1 MSFSY
6 YDKDNN
12 IKRLNIEVGKEW
24 SSYKEKDE
32 NSLMNSVFD
41 AVDQNSDGKVDENEL
56 NILQKLLKIADSQI
70 EKLKNNN
77 KIEQE
82 ELELFVEKV
91 QTLELKTLKG
101 NEHPSIITPK
111 IIKIPDDI
119 DKLKNYSF
127 FDVDAIWEESDYDS
141 KKIVQEVAVD
151 YSLLKNLDKGKYY
164 IDSWKESFDKQNMV
178 LVLTPVVR
186 KVNDISNIDGIA
198 NWSEGINRIIT
209 KIQFDKINCDSTLL
223 EFMNKIGEEQG
234 FTVELLDVKD
244 PWIEDLSVVRAD
256 KKQLIP
262 NSDTDAKMRIYDNEN
277 KIISKRSNITISA
290 QGSAMQTGNK
300 TDTPN
305 AEIYSNIIS
314 TDDVIQGKTYLE
326 GGNVLNTLTKNGEP
340 AAIIGEES
348 IQYTI
353 CAMLGL
359 ELGDSIDA
367 IKKVKEIISDN
378 QEEYINRAKKQI
390 AKELGIK
397 EEYVTYIPQFDFHI
411 DMHYRP
417 LNDGQIAVPD
427 YEAGINVL
435 KDFIH
440 KIDNEIEETKS
451 NYTPDFT
458 GTNYNN
464 PLSAKREMYQNLIQK
479 LEEMKTKTAE
489 ISQEAENE
497 LKKQGYEIIK
507 IPCFTEIDKG
517 FPVPDLQVKNP
528 INYMNGIC
536 GTSAK
541 TGNKFY
547 ITNTSGDE
555 ALDAYMENYFK
566 EVVGFDKV
574 YFAPTK
580 NYLNAKGGID
590 CLTKEF

>member
-70 EKLKNNN
+70 DKFKNNN

-82 ELELFVEKV
+82 ELELLVEKMKNGELD
-91 QTLELKTLKG
+91 TLNG
-101 NEHPSIITPK
+101 NEAPNTRETIIIELPK
-111 IIKIPDDI
+111 DK
-119 DKLKNYSF
+119 DKLKNYTYLVSY
-127 FDVDAIWEESDYDS
+127 YDG
-141 KKIVQEVAVD
+141 EN
-151 YSLLKNLDKGKYY
+151 NLGVGEIHVKYPNTNNLNNGKYY
-164 IDSWKESFDKQNMV
+164 VDSWKQYSDKNGNNI
-178 LVLTPVVR
+178 LAPFAR
-186 KVNDISNIDGIA
+186 KIQEVSNQDGTK
-198 NWSEGINRIIT
+198 NWSEGINRNIS
-209 KIQFDKINCDSTLL
+209 KIQFNRISCSSELL
-223 EFMNKIGEEQG
+223 SFMNQVGNEQG
-234 FTVELLDVKD
+234 FSIEFIDSIT
-244 PWIEDLSVVRAD
+244 PWSEDLSVVRAD
-256 KKQLIP
+256 RKQLIP
-262 NSDTDAKMRIYDNEN
+262 INDSSFAVIIPIVDKKIYD
-277 KIISKRSNITISA
+277 KRENITSNT
-290 QGSAMQTGNK
+290 QGVAAICDDDTKKYSQTLYK
-300 TDTPN
+300 ED
-305 AEIYSNIIS
+305 I
-314 TDDVIQGKTYLE
+314 IQGRTYLE
-326 GGNVLNTLTKNGEP
+326 GGNVLNTLTKNGDP

-353 CAMLGL
+353 CAMLAL

-367 IKKVKEIISDN
+367 IEKVKEIISDN
-378 QEEYINRAKKQI
+378 PEEYINRAKIQI
-390 AKELGIK
+390 AQELGIK
-397 EEYVTYIPQFDFHI
+397 EENVTYIPQFDFHI
-411 DMHYRP
+411 DMYYRP

-435 KDFIH
+435 KDFIQD
-440 KIDNEIEETKS
+440 IDKELELNTAKNDNLQAKKEEYSK
-451 NYTPDFT
+451 
-458 GTNYNN
+458 
-464 PLSAKREMYQNLIQK
+464 LITK
-479 LEEMKTKTAE
+479 LEDLKTKIAE

-507 IPCFTEIDKG
+507 IPCFTDIPNTSADK
-517 FPVPDLQVKNP
+517 VENA

-541 TGNKFY
+541 TGDKFY
-547 ITNTSGDE
+547 VTNTSGDE
-555 ALDAYMENYFK
+555 TLDAYMENYFK
-566 EVVGFDKV
+566 EIVGFDRI

-580 NYLNAKGGID
+580 VYLDSKGGID